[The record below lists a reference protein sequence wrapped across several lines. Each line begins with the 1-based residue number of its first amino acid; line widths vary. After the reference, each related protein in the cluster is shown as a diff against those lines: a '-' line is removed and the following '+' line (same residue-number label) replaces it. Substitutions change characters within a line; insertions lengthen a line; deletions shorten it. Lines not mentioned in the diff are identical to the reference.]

1 MKKLAIV
8 LNNVKISGGCNVILE
23 HAIYAYN
30 QGTDI
35 TWISNKHIDYSEASW
50 HPGAEVIKF
59 KTFEECGDVIF
70 DVAMATAWFHYR

>member
-1 MKKLAIV
+1 MKKWAIV

-35 TWISNKHIDYSEASW
+35 TWISNSHIDPSEASW
-50 HPGAEVIKF
+50 HPGAEVI
-59 KTFEECGDVIF
+59 
-70 DVAMATAWFHYR
+70 